1 MRMRFRRRFANP
13 YAMIMS
19 GKMLFDWLGRKRNEA
34 RATAAGK
41 LIDRAMD
48 KVIAEAK
55 HLTADLGGEAGTT
68 EMGDATA
75 SAVGWQLIHEE
86 NYTDETTVR
95 TRSLNPRSSILNP

>member
-1 MRMRFRRRFANP
+1 MRMRFRRRFAN
-13 YAMIMS
+13 IMS

-55 HLTADLGGEAGTT
+55 HLTADTKRIT
-68 EMGDATA
+68 
-75 SAVGWQLIHEE
+75 Q
-86 NYTDETTVR
+86 
-95 TRSLNPRSSILNP
+95 TRLQ